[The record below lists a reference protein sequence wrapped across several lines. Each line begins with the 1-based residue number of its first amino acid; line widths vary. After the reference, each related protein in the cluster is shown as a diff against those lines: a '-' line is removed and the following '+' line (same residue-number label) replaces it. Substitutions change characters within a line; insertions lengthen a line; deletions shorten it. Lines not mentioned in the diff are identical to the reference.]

1 MGESQTKNHQLFAQI
16 MCMNQAAKQHVVC
29 LKLRSAGVNVMVLET
44 DSRLCEVANPVST
57 TET

>member
-1 MGESQTKNHQLFAQI
+1 MGESQSKSHQLFAQT

-29 LKLRSAGVNVMVLET
+29 LKLRSAGVNLMGLET
-44 DSRLCEVANPVST
+44 DSRLREVANPVFA